1 MVIVASVWVVSLR
14 FASKA
19 YPTFR
24 SRADQL
30 YHLERIEVVQI
41 VLAEWLQQFE
51 IATQ

>member
-1 MVIVASVWVVSLR
+1 MVSLR
-14 FASKA
+14 FARKA

-30 YHLERIEVVQI
+30 YHLERIGVVQI
-41 VLAEWLQQFE
+41 ALIEWLQQFE